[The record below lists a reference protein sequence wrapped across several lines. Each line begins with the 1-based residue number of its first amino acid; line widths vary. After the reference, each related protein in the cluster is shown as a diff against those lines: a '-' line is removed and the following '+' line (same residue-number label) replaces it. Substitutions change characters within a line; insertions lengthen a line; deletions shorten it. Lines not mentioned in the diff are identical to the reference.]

1 MTVRDLRYDA
11 SAVGPDDQD
20 ELENRTERHGR
31 GSVCARSHPRGND
44 ADQTNLNVHCGAV
57 PDNAKARGRALY
69 LTRPFQ
75 MVAGL
80 ALVAATVALA
90 IYLVFVLTGNLHV
103 VVPGVCYRSAQL
115 SPMRIEDVS
124 RQLHLRSIINL
135 RGDNTGT
142 YWYDA
147 EIAECTRLGIAHLDF
162 SISASKRLT
171 PSRCAELIK
180 NIENAPKP
188 TLIHCKAG
196 ADRTGLAAAL
206 FLMSLGDSLD
216 QAARQL
222 SLKYFHFPW
231 LGSPSVAMDQTLNAY
246 GEASGRPAS
255 GRANIAE

>member
-1 MTVRDLRYDA
+1 MTARGLRYDA

-20 ELENRTERHGR
+20 EREKRVERHER
-31 GSVCARSHPRGND
+31 VPVCARGHPRGN
-44 ADQTNLNVHCGAV
+44 AAVQTDLNVRWSAV
-57 PDNAKARGRALY
+57 PDSAKARGRTLHLA
-69 LTRPFQ
+69 RPLRV
-75 MVAGL
+75 VAGL

-90 IYLVFVLTGNLHV
+90 IYLVFDLTGNLHV

-124 RQLHLRSIINL
+124 RQLHLGSIINL

-142 YWYDA
+142 CWYDA

-162 SISASKRLT
+162 SMSASKRLT

-180 NIENAPKP
+180 IIENAPKP

-206 FLMSLGDSLD
+206 FLMSQGTSFD
-216 QAARQL
+216 QAAQQL

-246 GEASGRPAS
+246 GEVTVPPPG
-255 GRANIAE
+255 GANIAE